1 MGPPGTPLPLP
12 GLTAPVRVVTDQL
25 GVPHL
30 YAENDLDLARAQGYV
45 HARDRFWQMDIT
57 RREVSG
63 DIAELLGSGSL
74 NGDIQNRTVGL
85 RRAAERSYALL
96 SDREKEIL
104 DAYAAG
110 VNYWLDTNS
119 LPPEYAALELTK
131 ARRWNAIDTLAIGKG
146 ISASLSLDIDAG
158 LVEKLDAYVTA
169 GAKAQPPFDGRKL
182 LFDDVQ
188 RIAPID
194 PAATVPDATGSHPY
208 LTASAAGKQR
218 RFVADA
224 AKAVKRFR
232 EKAASSKLLALA
244 FDRRDS
250 FVGSNEWGI
259 GAAASEAGVPM
270 IANDPHLAL
279 DWPSTFY
286 ENHLVVSGDPVA
298 GPMNVSG
305 VTFPGVPSVI
315 LGQNE
320 RITWGSTTNPMDVT
334 DLFRDRIVRGVSG
347 CATTFC
353 IESEGQFHPVDV
365 QVAIY
370 SVNQPGN
377 GVLDD
382 VVNANVPLDRSLVL
396 TVPFRSFGP
405 IVDADDPSFFVG
417 GVPETNVLVLQYTG
431 FHATGEVQ
439 TFLRWSRARN
449 LDEFR
454 EGLSHFDV
462 GSQNWAYADSD
473 GNLAY
478 FASAELPLRRDLED
492 GAVVGLPPYFVR
504 DGSGPNNWVPD
515 PARSQGQAI
524 PYAVLPAAEM
534 PQTINP
540 SNGYFVNANNDPAG
554 TSLDNDPMN
563 QRRPGKPSAIYY
575 LSGGYADGLRAGR
588 ITRLIRAKLADGG
601 TISLTELRAMQGN
614 NQPLEAELLTP
625 ALVAAFASAQRVGA
639 PPELAALA
647 ADPRVGEA
655 ARRLAQ
661 WDFTTPTGL
670 VDGYDAGH
678 LHGQRMPFVSEREA
692 AASVAATI
700 ENVWRAKLIKRTID
714 ATLTRVGVP
723 AVGSGDA
730 VKALIHLLAQ
740 QPFTGVGAS
749 GVDFFPDPS
758 GLSAT
763 DRRDV
768 AILTALREALDAL
781 AGPDFQTAFGGSTN
795 QDDYRWGKL
804 HRITFDHELGGAFSL
819 PPAAGFTDLAPGLP
833 GLARDGGYE
842 VVNASNFSPRADRD
856 GSFRFGGGP
865 VRRYAGAA
873 GALRIEAARV
883 AGFNTIAGGSSGVP
897 GHPLAAAQL
906 GDWLTVD
913 QHPVTMLPAEVEA
926 RAWSIERFEP
936 VP

>member
-1 MGPPGTPLPLP
+1 MA
-12 GLTAPVRVVTDQL
+12 GLAAPVRVVTDQL

-45 HARDRFWQMDIT
+45 HARDRFFQMDAT

-63 DIAELLGSGSL
+63 DLAELLGPGALS
-74 NGDIQNRTVGL
+74 GDIQNRTIGL

-96 SDREKEIL
+96 SDREKAIL

-110 VNYWLDTNS
+110 VNTWLDTNP
-119 LPPEYAALELTK
+119 LPPEYAAVELTH

-158 LVEKLDAYVTA
+158 LVEKLDAYVTT
-169 GAKAQPPFDGRKL
+169 GAKAQPPFDGRRL
-182 LFDDVQ
+182 LFEDVE
-188 RIAPID
+188 RAAPID
-194 PAATVPDATGSHPY
+194 GVSTVPDATGGFPF
-208 LTASAAGKQR
+208 LTASAAKRER

-224 AKAVKRFR
+224 AKAVRRFR

-244 FDRRDS
+244 MDRRDS
-250 FVGSNEWGI
+250 FVGSNEWGV
-259 GAAASEAGVPM
+259 GASASEAGVPM

-286 ENHLVVSGDPVA
+286 ENHLVVSADPVA

-305 VTFPGVPSVI
+305 VTFAGVPSVI

-320 RITWGSTTNPMDVT
+320 RITWGATTNPMDVT
-334 DLFRDRIVRGVSG
+334 DLFRDRIVRGAPG
-347 CATTFC
+347 CTATFC
-353 IESEGQFHPVDV
+353 IESEGQLHPVDV
-365 QVAIY
+365 QVGTY
-370 SVNQPGN
+370 FVNQPGN

-382 VVNANVPLDRSLVL
+382 VVNANVPLDRSLIL

-405 IVDADDPSFFVG
+405 IVDADDFSFFIG
-417 GVPETNVLVLQYTG
+417 GVPETHVLVLQYTG
-431 FHATGEVQ
+431 FHGTGEVQ
-439 TFLRWSRARN
+439 TFLRWARARN
-449 LDEFR
+449 LAEFR

-462 GSQNWAYADSD
+462 GSQNWAYADAD

-478 FASAELPLRRDLED
+478 FTSAELPLRRDLED
-492 GAVVGLPPYFVR
+492 GAVAGLPPFFVR
-504 DGSGPNNWVPD
+504 DGSGPNNWIPD

-524 PYAVLPAAEM
+524 PFAVLPEAEM

-540 SNGYFVNANNDPAG
+540 ANGFFVNANNDPAG

-575 LSGGYADGLRAGR
+575 LNGGYSDGLRAGR
-588 ITRLIRAKLADGG
+588 ITRLVRAKLAGG
-601 TISLTELRAMQGN
+601 GKISLSELREMQGN

-625 ALVAAFASAQRVGA
+625 HVVAAFASAQRAGA

-647 ADPRVGEA
+647 ADPRVAEA
-655 ARRLAQ
+655 AARLAA
-661 WDFTTPTGL
+661 WDYTTPTGIPE
-670 VDGYDAGH
+670 GYDAGH
-678 LHGQRMPFVSEREA
+678 LHGQRMPFVSAREA

-700 ENVWRAKLIKRTID
+700 ENVWRAKLIKRSVD
-714 ATLTRVGVP
+714 ATLARVGVP
-723 AVGSGDA
+723 AVSSTDSL
-730 VKALIHLLAQ
+730 KALLHLLAR

-749 GVDFFPDPS
+749 GVDFFPEPAA
-758 GLSAT
+758 LPPA

-768 AILTALREALDAL
+768 AILTALRDALDAL
-781 AGPDFQTAFGGSTN
+781 AGDDFATAFARSAS
-795 QDDYRWGKL
+795 QDDYRWGRL
-804 HRITFDHELGGAFSL
+804 HRITFDHRLGGAFSL
-819 PPAAGFTDLAPGLP
+819 PPAAGFSDLAPGLP

-842 VVNASNFSPRADRD
+842 VVNASGVSARADRES
-856 GSFRFGGGP
+856 SFRFGGGP

-873 GALRIEAARV
+873 GALRTDGARV
-883 AGFNTIAGGSSGVP
+883 MGFNTIAGGSSGVP

-906 GDWLTVD
+906 GDWLTAD

-926 RAWSIERFEP
+926 RTWSVERFEP
-936 VP
+936 AP